1 MSINRRAGTRTIR
14 AVIGAAILSSATVA
28 SVLGYEGE
36 IPATVT
42 VTAGGAVLAGQPI
55 PVCATV
61 LGPSGTGVPDVT
73 VTFDITSAPAGADD
87 VLSST
92 TDVTDADGVACV
104 QLTLDAVVGSRTITA
119 STGGEVLGSIT
130 IVLAAAGLP
139 NTAAAAPGS
148 LAVLALLG
156 SVLVALLATIAA
168 IWLLQH
174 RALRRRGNN
183 S

>member
-1 MSINRRAGTRTIR
+1 MSINRRAVTHTIR
-14 AVIGAAILSSATVA
+14 AAIGAAILSSATVA
-28 SVLGYEGE
+28 SVVGYEGE

-119 STGGEVLGSIT
+119 STGGAVLGSIT

-139 NTAAAAPGS
+139 NTATAPGS
-148 LAVLALLG
+148 AALVPME
-156 SVLVALLATIAA
+156 SVLIALLATAAA
-168 IWLLQH
+168 IGLFQH